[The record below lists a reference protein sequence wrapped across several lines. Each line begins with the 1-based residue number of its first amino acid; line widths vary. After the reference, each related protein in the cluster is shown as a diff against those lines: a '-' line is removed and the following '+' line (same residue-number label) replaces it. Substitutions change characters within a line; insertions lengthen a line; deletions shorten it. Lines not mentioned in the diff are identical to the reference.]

1 MKHHEAFPTTA
12 DIGIRVRG
20 RDCRELYR
28 SAVEGFIELLFGK
41 HGTTPHTAK
50 AHRFEYSGDA
60 CENVLVNLLAEIAF
74 RVYEKRRMVCGLRIM
89 EADDFHLK
97 ADFLEVPWPRT
108 PGFEIKSVTYHRL
121 KIRETKEGKEA
132 EIIMDV

>member
-1 MKHHEAFPTTA
+1 MKSYETFSTTA
-12 DIGIRVRG
+12 DVGIRVRG

-28 SAVEGFIELLFGK
+28 RAIEGLNELLFGP
-41 HGTTPHTAK
+41 GGVDPAAAK
-50 AHRFEYSGDA
+50 SHRFEYRGDA
-60 CENVLVNLLAEIAF
+60 CENVLVNLLAEVAF

-97 ADFLEVPWPRT
+97 AEFREIPWPRM
-108 PGFEIKSVTYHRL
+108 PQLEIKSVTYHRL